1 MLESKTNQNSQN
13 SNKLPSTDSPL
24 NKPKKNRRPYYTH
37 QVIELPEFKMKVLHF
52 ILNKG
57 NCRNCG
63 KIVKAKVTKEHQS
76 GYDPRLSALIAEIS
90 GIQGNNV

>member
-1 MLESKTNQNSQN
+1 
-13 SNKLPSTDSPL
+13 
-24 NKPKKNRRPYYTH
+24 
-37 QVIELPEFKMKVLHF
+37 MKVLHF